1 VAQIFPEKANR
12 VPLLLVAVVVVLG
25 GLAHLVIWYYFSPEY
40 TDVGY
45 SPEQPVP
52 YSHALHVGE
61 LGLNCLYCH
70 SQVERSPVASVP
82 PTQVCMNCHSLVG
95 RDLASLEPI
104 RQSAATGEPMRWV
117 RIHDLPE

>member
-45 SPEQPVP
+45 SPEQPVH
-52 YSHALHVGE
+52 YSHALHVG
-61 LGLNCLYCH
+61 
-70 SQVERSPVASVP
+70 
-82 PTQVCMNCHSLVG
+82 
-95 RDLASLEPI
+95 
-104 RQSAATGEPMRWV
+104 
-117 RIHDLPE
+117 